1 MHIGGVLLGAGMEM
15 NLLPGDYLFGEIR
28 VKFLIGEIVCAEAGW
43 VILEGYER
51 PTTQSPWRA
60 RRIRVRVTALK
71 RSLALA

>member
-28 VKFLIGEIVCAEAGW
+28 VKFLVGEIVCAMEDW
-43 VILEGYER
+43 VILQGYER
-51 PTTQSPWRA
+51 PTERSPWRA
-60 RRIRVRVTALK
+60 RRIRVRITALK